1 MDKTKPIAALFDLDG
16 VILDTESQYS
26 LFWKNIGKT
35 YLNNEGIV
43 NQIKGT
49 SLKHIY
55 ETFFP
60 NRENDRKK
68 ISAELEEFERNMKM
82 EFIPGAQNFIGEL
95 RSRGIKTAVVTS
107 SNLIKMQAVYK
118 AQPEIKSLFDKILTA
133 EQFTKSKPA
142 PDPYLLGAKV
152 FGTVEKNCVVFE
164 DSFNGL
170 KSGRAAGMN
179 VIGLATT
186 NPKDEISPYAD
197 LVINDFTELTLEKFY
212 SVLER

>member
-16 VILDTESQYS
+16 VVLDTESQYS

-35 YLNNEGIV
+35 YLNNENIA

-49 SLKHIY
+49 SLKYIY

-60 NRENDRKK
+60 DRENDRKK

-82 EFIPGAQNFIGEL
+82 EFISGAKNFIEEL

-118 AQPEIKSLFDKILTA
+118 AQPEIKSLFNKILTA
-133 EQFTKSKPA
+133 EQFKKSKPA
-142 PDPYLLGAKV
+142 PDPYLLGARV
-152 FGTVEKNCVVFE
+152 F
-164 DSFNGL
+164 D
-170 KSGRAAGMN
+170 
-179 VIGLATT
+179 
-186 NPKDEISPYAD
+186 AD

-212 SVLER
+212 SVLEQ

>member
-1 MDKTKPIAALFDLDG
+1 MDKTKPTAALFDLDG
-16 VILDTESQYS
+16 VVLDTESQYS

-35 YLNNEGIV
+35 YLNNENIA

-49 SLKHIY
+49 SLKYIY

-60 NRENDRKK
+60 DRENDRKK

-82 EFIPGAQNFIGEL
+82 EFISGAKNFIEEL

-118 AQPEIKSLFDKILTA
+118 AQPEIKSLFNKILTA
-133 EQFTKSKPA
+133 EQFKKSKPA
-142 PDPYLLGAKV
+142 PDPYLLGARV
-152 FGTVEKNCVVFE
+152 FDTIEKNCVVFE

-170 KSGRAAGMN
+170 KSGRAAGMR

-186 NPKDEISPYAD
+186 NPKNEISAYAD

-212 SVLER
+212 SVLEQ